1 MQDDSNKGPS
11 QGQAASRLLKPLRL
25 ELKQGCLDKAV
36 AGGLEA
42 YVRRWAPA
50 LAVEFDGYSGLAAE
64 RRRPVVEAALA
75 SLDAGENVGAAAP
88 VETPPQAPGPA
99 AAPLRLLPASAP
111 LIRPSDPVT
120 SLAALGPK
128 RASVLRGLGV
138 ATVEDLLWHTP
149 RDWQD
154 RSRLRPIAALV
165 EGEVA
170 TVQGRILSSVNFRT
184 RSRLTIT
191 EVAVQDASGTLSA
204 VYFNQPFQQRRFKQG
219 ELVVL
224 SGKAER
230 KGPRRLQ
237 LQNPEA
243 EVLPEGGEEAL
254 VHTGRIVPLY
264 SLAKELSQRVFR
276 SAVWQALPTL
286 ARLEDPLPAGLRR
299 RLGLGPLAEALRTLH
314 FPEAQALIE
323 PARQRLALEE
333 LLLLS
338 LALAEKKRLEQQNLA
353 PVLLGGGLPARLM
366 AALPFALT
374 PAQLR
379 VWSQLKADLALDKPM
394 RRLVQGDVGSGK
406 TVLAALALAAAVGEG
421 WQGALMAPTEILAE
435 QHLRSLRKIFEP
447 LQVEVLSLTQA
458 QKGKG
463 RREVLS
469 HLASGQPLVAVGTQ
483 ALIQDG
489 VEFGRLG
496 LVVVDE
502 QHRFGVR
509 QRLTLSKKAKVEPH
523 TLVMTATPIPRT
535 LAMTAYGDLDV
546 SVVDGM
552 PPGRSAVLTRWVGTP
567 QRGMVWDAVR
577 AQVAEGRQAYVVV
590 PLVDESD
597 KAEWQAATTLV
608 EELRFGALAG
618 LRVELLHGR
627 MKPEE
632 KEAVMAAFGA
642 NQAQVL
648 CATTVVEVG
657 VDVPNATV
665 MVIEDADRFGLAQL
679 HQLRGRVGR
688 GHAQSYCFLIGDPK
702 TEEGRKRL
710 EVMATTSDGFVI
722 AEEDLRLRGPGEV
735 LGTRQSGLP
744 ELRQADLL
752 KDADLLLRARQEAEA
767 LEKADPGLLSPE
779 NQPLRRAV
787 KARFGEKLELGNV
800 G

>member
-1 MQDDSNKGPS
+1 
-11 QGQAASRLLKPLRL
+11 
-25 ELKQGCLDKAV
+25 
-36 AGGLEA
+36 
-42 YVRRWAPA
+42 
-50 LAVEFDGYSGLAAE
+50 
-64 RRRPVVEAALA
+64 
-75 SLDAGENVGAAAP
+75 
-88 VETPPQAPGPA
+88 
-99 AAPLRLLPASAP
+99 
-111 LIRPSDPVT
+111 
-120 SLAALGPK
+120 
-128 RASVLRGLGV
+128 
-138 ATVEDLLWHTP
+138 
-149 RDWQD
+149 
-154 RSRLRPIAALV
+154 
-165 EGEVA
+165 
-170 TVQGRILSSVNFRT
+170 
-184 RSRLTIT
+184 
-191 EVAVQDASGTLSA
+191 
-204 VYFNQPFQQRRFKQG
+204 
-219 ELVVL
+219 
-224 SGKAER
+224 
-230 KGPRRLQ
+230 
-237 LQNPEA
+237 
-243 EVLPEGGEEAL
+243 
-254 VHTGRIVPLY
+254 
-264 SLAKELSQRVFR
+264 
-276 SAVWQALPTL
+276 
-286 ARLEDPLPAGLRR
+286 
-299 RLGLGPLAEALRTLH
+299 
-314 FPEAQALIE
+314 
-323 PARQRLALEE
+323 
-333 LLLLS
+333 
-338 LALAEKKRLEQQNLA
+338 
-353 PVLLGGGLPARLM
+353 
-366 AALPFALT
+366 
-374 PAQLR
+374 
-379 VWSQLKADLALDKPM
+379 
-394 RRLVQGDVGSGK
+394 
-406 TVLAALALAAAVGEG
+406 
-421 WQGALMAPTEILAE
+421 MAPTEILAE
-435 QHLRSLRKIFEP
+435 QHLRSLRKLFEP
-447 LQVEVLSLTQA
+447 LEVEVLSLTQA

-469 HLASGQPLVAVGTQ
+469 HLASGQPLIAVGTQ

-552 PPGRSAVLTRWVGTP
+552 PPGRSPVLTRWVGTK
-567 QRGMVWDAVR
+567 QREMVWDAVR
-577 AQVAEGRQAYVVV
+577 AQVAQGRQAYVVV

-618 LRVELLHGR
+618 LEVALLHGR

-665 MVIEDADRFGLAQL
+665 MVVEDADRFGLAQL

-688 GHAQSYCFLIGDPK
+688 GHAQSFCFLIGDPK

-752 KDADLLLRARQEAEA
+752 KDAGLLLRARQEAEA
-767 LEKADPGLLSPE
+767 LETQDPGLRRPE

-787 KARFGEKLELGNV
+787 QARFGEKLELGNV

>member
-1 MQDDSNKGPS
+1 
-11 QGQAASRLLKPLRL
+11 
-25 ELKQGCLDKAV
+25 
-36 AGGLEA
+36 
-42 YVRRWAPA
+42 
-50 LAVEFDGYSGLAAE
+50 
-64 RRRPVVEAALA
+64 
-75 SLDAGENVGAAAP
+75 
-88 VETPPQAPGPA
+88 
-99 AAPLRLLPASAP
+99 
-111 LIRPSDPVT
+111 
-120 SLAALGPK
+120 
-128 RASVLRGLGV
+128 
-138 ATVEDLLWHTP
+138 
-149 RDWQD
+149 
-154 RSRLRPIAALV
+154 
-165 EGEVA
+165 
-170 TVQGRILSSVNFRT
+170 
-184 RSRLTIT
+184 
-191 EVAVQDASGTLSA
+191 
-204 VYFNQPFQQRRFKQG
+204 
-219 ELVVL
+219 
-224 SGKAER
+224 
-230 KGPRRLQ
+230 
-237 LQNPEA
+237 
-243 EVLPEGGEEAL
+243 
-254 VHTGRIVPLY
+254 
-264 SLAKELSQRVFR
+264 
-276 SAVWQALPTL
+276 
-286 ARLEDPLPAGLRR
+286 
-299 RLGLGPLAEALRTLH
+299 
-314 FPEAQALIE
+314 
-323 PARQRLALEE
+323 
-333 LLLLS
+333 
-338 LALAEKKRLEQQNLA
+338 
-353 PVLLGGGLPARLM
+353 
-366 AALPFALT
+366 
-374 PAQLR
+374 
-379 VWSQLKADLALDKPM
+379 
-394 RRLVQGDVGSGK
+394 
-406 TVLAALALAAAVGEG
+406 
-421 WQGALMAPTEILAE
+421 
-435 QHLRSLRKIFEP
+435 
-447 LQVEVLSLTQA
+447 VLSLTQA

-483 ALIQDG
+483 ALIQQG

-552 PPGRSAVLTRWVGTP
+552 PPGRSPVLTRWVGTK
-567 QRGMVWDAVR
+567 QREMVWEAVR

-722 AEEDLRLRGPGEV
+722 AEEDLRLRGPGEM
-735 LGTRQSGLP
+735 LGKRQSGL
-744 ELRQADLL
+744 EAFRMADRVAHADLL
-752 KDADLLLRARQEAEA
+752 AVAHDDARLILGRDPELKSPRGEALRVLLYLFGRDEAVRYLRA
-767 LEKADPGLLSPE
+767 G
-779 NQPLRRAV
+779 
-787 KARFGEKLELGNV
+787 
-800 G
+800 